1 MINSIKRIRKN
12 QMLNRSDVSISQSR
26 RAPSNP
32 IRWLTFLILFILLVT
47 PHFVPSLQADEPCW
61 ANFDLGNPDE
71 LHLVAFCEQALF
83 NDRGLTISPFVGGS
97 DNWILQHLL
106 PNEEFR
112 KALIKSEATSEF
124 ADLEA
129 LKESLEESL
138 RAAAGEEA
146 ERKHPMM
153 SSDYATEELFQKLSP
168 EEQKRLPGLYLRM
181 EGLLTLLRPDFA
193 KLFENPE
200 TPEKILSLAE
210 IHGERAAMFHRGLFS
225 SSQCPEDNITICK
238 AGLRRASAD
247 LDNAILCLLTP
258 LERQRVVTLLRKS
271 NDLQPYIKSPQ
282 EGMFVLHERTCGIN
296 QTSVDRDKLTLLLR
310 NIAPEGSPWA
320 WKTHPL
326 KVSLNKWFV
335 PTKLALLLEWP
346 IDFYID
352 SAQRHR

>member
-32 IRWLTFLILFILLVT
+32 IRWLTLLILFILLVI

-97 DNWILQHLL
+97 HNWILEHLL

-112 KALIKSEATSEF
+112 KALTKSEATSEF

-129 LKESLEESL
+129 LKEWLNELTAEEDDFQGSIT
-138 RAAAGEEA
+138 R
-146 ERKHPMM
+146 
-153 SSDYATEELFQKLSP
+153 ELFQKLSP

-296 QTSVDRDKLTLLLR
+296 QASAEREKLTLLLR

-326 KVSLNKWFV
+326 NILLIKWFV
-335 PTKLALLLEWP
+335 PTKLSLLLEWP